1 MPTKNITFEKCRMM
15 INGVDVGIIDDLHIV
30 EESSDYYA
38 DYDRPFLKPI
48 TNEYV
53 IDCKMATIN
62 RNLLLYLAYGILPPN
77 NWLKMHNHP
86 MRRRYRKH

>member
-1 MPTKNITFEKCRMM
+1 MPTKNITFENATLF
-15 INGVDVGIIDDLHIV
+15 INGINIGAVNDLQI
-30 EESSDYYA
+30 EEVSSENYSIGCDG
-38 DYDRPFLKPI
+38 PLFTSI
-48 TNEYV
+48 TREFNVNCEMK
-53 IDCKMATIN
+53 IS